1 MNKTRVL
8 VVDDAVVVRRVVS
21 HVLSTDPAIE
31 VAGTAINGKLALAKL
46 PQLQPDLVTLDLEMP
61 EMDGLETLRALRRDH
76 PRLPVIMLSRF
87 TERGATTTQKAMTL
101 GANDYVTLPY
111 GTENINDAIQ
121 RIREQLIPKIKL
133 LTRAAR
139 LADGKVSAA
148 TAPTGPA
155 APLVEH
161 RSPFPHAVRRVDIVA
176 IGVSTGG
183 PDALATI
190 LPALPADF
198 PVPIVIVQ
206 HMPPEFTSRLAAQ
219 LRSKSTI
226 NVSEGM
232 TNDLIYPGHAWLAPG
247 GYHMLVVRG
256 TQGVRLQM
264 SDSAA
269 ENYCRPS
276 VDVLLRSVAETYGA
290 GTLAVI
296 LTGLGR
302 DGLRGCEHIR
312 AAGGHVI
319 VQDEA
324 SSVVWGMPGAVAQAG
339 LADQIVPLK
348 GLSDEITRRVRFGR
362 TDAVRLN

>member
-1 MNKTRVL
+1 MKKTRVL

-21 HVLSTDPAIE
+21 HVLSNDPALE
-31 VAGTAINGKLALAKL
+31 VAGTAINGRIALAKL
-46 PQLQPDLVTLDLEMP
+46 PQLQPDVVTLDLEMP

-87 TERGATTTQKAMTL
+87 TERGATTTHKAMTL

-111 GTENINDAIQ
+111 GAENINDAMQ

-133 LTRAAR
+133 LTHFSQASEGCRAATTSSPIPP
-139 LADGKVSAA
+139 LA
-148 TAPTGPA
+148 
-155 APLVEH
+155 EH
-161 RSPFPHAVRRVDIVA
+161 RLPFPHASRRVEIVA

-206 HMPPEFTSRLAAQ
+206 HMPPDFTCRLAAQ
-219 LRSKSTI
+219 LRAKSKI

-232 TNDLIYPGHAWLAPG
+232 TNDLIYPAHAWLAPG

-256 TQGVRLQM
+256 PQGLRLQM
-264 SDSAA
+264 SDAAA

-276 VDVLLRSVAETYGA
+276 VDVLFRSVADVYGA
-290 GTLAVI
+290 GALAVI

-302 DGLRGCEHIR
+302 DGLRGCEQIR
-312 AAGGHVI
+312 AAGGQI
-319 VQDEA
+319 LVQDEA
-324 SSVVWGMPGAVAQAG
+324 SSVVWGMPGAVAGAG

-348 GLSDEITRRVRFGR
+348 GLSDEIMRRVRCGR
-362 TDAVRLN
+362 GDTARLN